1 MSILQTTARASSRRG
16 EPPSEALRRRHLRI
30 GWWALAVFA
39 TLGLVLESLHAFK
52 VAAYVDA
59 ASETRRLLFRLGH
72 AHGVMLSIV
81 HLVWAFAGAP
91 LVCARGRLAPWVSRL
106 LIAALVLLPGGF
118 LLGGLVVYGGDPG
131 IGILLVPAG
140 ALLLIAAIVLTARAA
155 GGARE
160 PGALPDRRLEP
171 RGAQDDSVAAKS
183 PPGGAA

>member
-1 MSILQTTARASSRRG
+1 M
-16 EPPSEALRRRHLRI
+16 
-30 GWWALAVFA
+30 FA